1 MTDIATITR
10 NAHNTGFE
18 RGSHVTLLQTVMAYL
33 DSCGGSAFAAAISTA
48 SADGTLE
55 MFRPDLQA
63 ATPLSEPKVIADPV
77 KPTDLAPPKITRE
90 QATQSGFTGNTCATC
105 GSMMMVRNGT
115 CEKCTSCGTT
125 TGCS

>member
-1 MTDIATITR
+1 MTDIATLTKR
-10 NAHNTGFE
+10 ANATGFD
-18 RGSHVTLLQTVMAYL
+18 RGSHVTL
-33 DSCGGSAFAAAISTA
+33 
-48 SADGTLE
+48 
-55 MFRPDLQA
+55 A
-63 ATPLSEPKVIADPV
+63 ATPLPEPEIIADPV